1 LKWGDWAQAQ
11 SPLFIFGWGAIGVL
25 SRLVLF
31 QNADKT
37 PSSVEFEE
45 LLVPITLRDARNSP
59 DGRRW
64 IEGVFPEYLDA
75 LSAVTVT
82 TGIFPIRG
90 EFGDR
95 EPDLLARWF
104 GDDGSYPFTIQKDN
118 KPVGFAVVSRPLPSA
133 RAKVDYRMAEFFV
146 IKKQRRLGV
155 GRDAAKLILRRFSGR
170 WEVTE
175 LQSNQGA
182 VAFWRSVL
190 QELAPKDLKERLE
203 NGEIKQYFDSGA
215 LVGT

>member
-1 LKWGDWAQAQ
+1 L
-11 SPLFIFGWGAIGVL
+11 P
-25 SRLVLF
+25 RLVFF

-37 PSSVEFEE
+37 S
-45 LLVPITLRDARNSP
+45 LVAVSENLVVSISLRDARNSP

-104 GDDGSYPFTIQKDN
+104 GDDGSYPFTIQKDGR
-118 KPVGFAVVSRPLPSA
+118 PVGFAVVSRPLPSA

-146 IKKQRRLGV
+146 IKNQRRLGV
-155 GRDAAKLILRRFSGR
+155 GRDAAQLILRRFSGR

-182 VAFWRSVL
+182 VAFWRSIL
-190 QELAPKDLKERLE
+190 RELTPSDLRERLE
-203 NGEIKQYFDSGA
+203 SGEVKQYFDSGSLTSA
-215 LVGT
+215 